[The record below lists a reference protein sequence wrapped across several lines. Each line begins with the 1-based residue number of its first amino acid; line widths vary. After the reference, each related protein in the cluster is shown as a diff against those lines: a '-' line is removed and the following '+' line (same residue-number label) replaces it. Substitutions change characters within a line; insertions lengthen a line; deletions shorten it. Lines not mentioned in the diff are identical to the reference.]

1 MHTIAFTTLIF
12 LPISTV
18 AVSPEPPEPLNHPLS
33 TFTHNPQT
41 IFGTQ
46 FFNYS
51 PSQNSNQT
59 HISPSFW
66 ILWIFTVPLTL
77 FVLSVWLYFHP
88 NTLSRWI
95 RLRKEPIGVTRT
107 KTGDLMEMFDGSREQ
122 GDKKNAGKRW
132 FGARFTSWGKGPRRQ
147 ESQEDEV
154 YELGSASQAP
164 ELSGSG
170 AWGGRESCGER

>member
-18 AVSPEPPEPLNHPLS
+18 AVSPEPFGPLNPPLS
-33 TFTHNPQT
+33 TITHNPQT

-51 PSQNSNQT
+51 PSENSNQT
-59 HISPSFW
+59 HLSPSFW

-77 FVLSVWLYFHP
+77 LVLSVWLYFHP

-95 RLRKEPIGVTRT
+95 RLRKEPIGVSRT
-107 KTGDLMEMFDGSREQ
+107 KTGDLMEMFDGSRKQ
-122 GDKKNAGKRW
+122 GGKKKTGKRW
-132 FGARFTSWGKGPRRQ
+132 FGARSISWGKGSRKR
-147 ESQEDEV
+147 ESQEGEV
-154 YELGSASQAP
+154 YELGPVSQAP
-164 ELSGSG
+164 ELGGFG
-170 AWGGRESCGER
+170 AWRGRESRGER